1 MSEPKLWDT
10 GFIMMIVLFGMA
22 ILMYLTPRII
32 KLYSSKQQGGG
43 SENTK
48 TNIVLAFI
56 SVFIIYKIFSSY
68 TDRKEK

>member
-1 MSEPKLWDT
+1 MSEPKLWDP
-10 GFIMMIVLFGMA
+10 GFIMMIVLSVMA
-22 ILMYLTPRII
+22 ILMFVTPKII
-32 KLYSSKQQGGG
+32 KLFPKQQGGG

-68 TDRKEK
+68 Y

>member
-10 GFIMMIVLFGMA
+10 GFIMMIVLFGMG
-22 ILMYLTPRII
+22 ILILATKKMTELYI
-32 KLYSSKQQGGG
+32 KLFPKQQGGG

-68 TDRKEK
+68 

>member
-1 MSEPKLWDT
+1 MSEPKLWDP
-10 GFIMMIVLFGMA
+10 GFIMMIVLFGMG
-22 ILMYLTPRII
+22 ILILATKKMIELY
-32 KLYSSKQQGGG
+32 KLLFPKQQGGG

-68 TDRKEK
+68 